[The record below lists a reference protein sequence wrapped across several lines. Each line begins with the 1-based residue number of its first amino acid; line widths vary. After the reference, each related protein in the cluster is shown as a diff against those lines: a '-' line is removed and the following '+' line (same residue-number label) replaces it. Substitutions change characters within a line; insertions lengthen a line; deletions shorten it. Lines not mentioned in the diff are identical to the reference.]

1 MDIVVHQEAIGAAQ
15 EPHYMQVLG
24 HDDGIC
30 VAFIG
35 QTWPDGR
42 QRGWLG
48 DWGRGCDKRW
58 FYSNVK
64 IGEQQYNPG

>member
-1 MDIVVHQEAIGAAQ
+1 MDIVVHQDAIGAAQ

-42 QRGWLG
+42 QRGWC
-48 DWGRGCDKRW
+48 WKSASQP
-58 FYSNVK
+58 Y
-64 IGEQQYNPG
+64 IGLACNISSSQPP